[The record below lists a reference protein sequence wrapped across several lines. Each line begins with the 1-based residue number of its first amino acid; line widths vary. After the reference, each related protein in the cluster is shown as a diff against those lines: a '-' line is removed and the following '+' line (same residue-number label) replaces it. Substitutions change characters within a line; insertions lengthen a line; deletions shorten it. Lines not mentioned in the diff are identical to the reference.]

1 MLRPRIAMA
10 GPLAHRVGGAVIGAG
25 YFRGGR
31 PAQAVPGWVRRS
43 AGSCSAR
50 PGYRSGSRCRCPAGA
65 RRPGPDRPGPV
76 RTRHRVAVRDRP
88 GRARHP
94 APGEVPGGSRADRQ
108 PHRPLND
115 VITEIRTAVF
125 DLYTDPADTPRLG
138 GALHDIVQAITA
150 DTEPRKEQ
158 RQDERDHL
166 RQRQHGHRRGRHRR
180 GGGRGPATFEIATEL
195 IRPGGPVATV
205 GVHGEV
211 GGTQTPGPVDHGHR
225 DHHWTGQRHHDVT
238 PMLLKL
244 VAKASQRRR
253 SRDHPFPFDRII
265 DADINFVRAA
275 ETKAFK
281 VVGHHTLTPA
291 ADPRLRK
298 LVRAEHRLKRTTA

>member
-1 MLRPRIAMA
+1 MAGLLERFLVGCASQRAAARPDPVTEADRAAGVLQVHADRDRIARD
-10 GPLAHRVGGAVIGAG
+10 LYEHVIGWLYGIGLAVHG
-25 YFRGGR
+25 TQHLAKS
-31 PAQAVPGWVRRS
+31 PAVA
-43 AGSCSAR
+43 AR
-50 PGYRSGSRCRCPAGA
+50 IANHI
-65 RRPGPDRPGPV
+65 D
-76 RTRHRVAVRDRP
+76 
-88 GRARHP
+88 
-94 APGEVPGGSRADRQ
+94 Q
-108 PHRPLND
+108 LND

-125 DLYTDPADTPRLG
+125 DRYTDPAGTPRLG

-166 RQRQHGHRRGRHRR
+166 RQRQHGHRRGRHHR

-265 DADINFVRAA
+265 DADINFARAA
-275 ETKAFK
+275 ETR
-281 VVGHHTLTPA
+281 PS
-291 ADPRLRK
+291 RW
-298 LVRAEHRLKRTTA
+298 LVITS